1 MERSKLRSLRGLINI
16 SLLSLIFGAAI
27 HILASLLG
35 NYGAMA
41 LGAFGVLLTFYCYR
55 RADREDASR
64 LAYTLWRLLPTLT
77 FVILPVAIF
86 WYGSDSQWNA
96 TEILMLVEISCSY
109 LIPIV
114 CLLLVERTLKKA
126 QQ

>member
-41 LGAFGVLLTFYCYR
+41 LGAFGVLQ
-55 RADREDASR
+55 
-64 LAYTLWRLLPTLT
+64 YTAGPPPPWKIYAPPEKVSAVVQGFTRG
-77 FVILPVAIF
+77 A
-86 WYGSDSQWNA
+86 A
-96 TEILMLVEISCSY
+96 
-109 LIPIV
+109 
-114 CLLLVERTLKKA
+114 
-126 QQ
+126 

>member
-41 LGAFGVLLTFYCYR
+41 LGAFGVLLTFTATAAPIAR
-55 RADREDASR
+55 TPAD
-64 LAYTLWRLLPTLT
+64 WPTHSGGCCRPSPL
-77 FVILPVAIF
+77 
-86 WYGSDSQWNA
+86 
-96 TEILMLVEISCSY
+96 
-109 LIPIV
+109 
-114 CLLLVERTLKKA
+114 
-126 QQ
+126 